1 MTYRGRPA
9 LLLAC
14 YIIAFGALASSPDAS
29 AQFRDVSG
37 GRPAP
42 RTADGRV
49 SFSGTPEEVGN
60 WEGSTANG
68 AELIYPT
75 PEDDPANGT
84 DALPTNLS
92 MQQVPFQPWARALF
106 EYRQRTYL
114 KDEPHVRCKPSG
126 VARLFHTPYGLE
138 ILDLPDSSEVI
149 FVGVGGPHS
158 WRVVDLVA
166 KTHAENPAPTRYGHS
181 IGYWERRHARGR
193 HRRLRRFLL
202 DESAS
207 LAPYGSAAH
216 DRAISRPRVD
226 TLVYEVTIDDPGA
239 YTAPWSGGFYLNW
252 RKGNEPFDYLC
263 QDNNLDPERLVG
275 PDIRR

>member
-1 MTYRGRPA
+1 MTHRGAPVW
-9 LLLAC
+9 LVAC
-14 YIIAFGALASSPDAS
+14 CAVAFGALAPDAS
-29 AQFRDVSG
+29 AQFRDLSRSG
-37 GRPAP
+37 PPP
-42 RTADGRV
+42 RTADGRI
-49 SFSGTPEEVGN
+49 SFSGTPEAVGN

-92 MQQVPFQPWARALF
+92 VDEVPFQPWARALF
-106 EYRQRTYL
+106 EQRQRTYL

-138 ILDLPDSSEVI
+138 ILQLPDSGEVI

-158 WRVVDLVA
+158 WRVVDLA
-166 KTHAENPAPTRYGHS
+166 ATTHAENPAPARYGHS
-181 IGYWERRHARGR
+181 IGRWDGDTLVVESVGFADSFWMNRLGLPHTDQLRTTER
-193 HRRLRRFLL
+193 
-202 DESAS
+202 
-207 LAPYGSAAH
+207 
-216 DRAISRPRVD
+216 ISRPSFD

-239 YTAPWSGGFYLNW
+239 YTAPWSGGFYLSW

-275 PDIRR
+275 PE

>member
-1 MTYRGRPA
+1 MMRSARLV
-9 LLLAC
+9 LLLGCSAGV
-14 YIIAFGALASSPDAS
+14 AGLALQRDA
-29 AQFRDVSG
+29 AGQFRDLSA
-37 GRPAP
+37 GRPPP
-42 RTADGRV
+42 RTADGRI
-49 SFSGTPEEVGN
+49 SFSGTRDEIGN

-75 PEDDPANGT
+75 PEDDPRNGT

-92 MQQVPFQPWARALF
+92 VERVPLQPWARALF

-138 ILDLPDSSEVI
+138 ILDLPDSGEMV

-158 WRVVDLVA
+158 WRVVDLRA
-166 KTHAENPAPTRYGHS
+166 KQHAADLEPARYGHS
-181 IGYWERRHARGR
+181 IGHWEGDTLVIDTVGFADSFWLN
-193 HRRLRRFLL
+193 RLGLPHTEQLHTIER
-202 DESAS
+202 
-207 LAPYGSAAH
+207 
-216 DRAISRPRVD
+216 ISRPNFD
-226 TLVYEVTIDDPGA
+226 TLIYEVTIDDPGA
-239 YTAPWSGGFYLNW
+239 YTASWSGGFYLNW

-275 PDIRR
+275 PDG

>member
-1 MTYRGRPA
+1 MAQRGPFVV
-9 LLLAC
+9 LLAC
-14 YIIAFGALASSPDAS
+14 CAGSSALAWPPDAV
-29 AQFRDVSG
+29 AQFRDLSR

-42 RTADGRV
+42 RTPDGRI
-49 SFSGTPEEVGN
+49 SFSGTPDEIGN

-92 MQQVPFQPWARALF
+92 VERVPFQPWARALF
-106 EYRQRTYL
+106 EHRQRTYL

-138 ILDLPDSSEVI
+138 ILDLPASGEVI

-158 WRVVDLVA
+158 WRVVDLTA
-166 KTHAENPAPTRYGHS
+166 TEHPADLAPTRYGHS
-181 IGYWERRHARGR
+181 IGRWDGDSLVIDTVGFADSFWMNRLGLPHTDQLHTIER
-193 HRRLRRFLL
+193 
-202 DESAS
+202 
-207 LAPYGSAAH
+207 
-216 DRAISRPRVD
+216 ISRPSFE
-226 TLVYEVTIDDPGA
+226 TLIYELTIDDPGA
-239 YTAPWSGGFYLNW
+239 YTAQWTGGFYLSW

-263 QDNNLDPERLVG
+263 QDNNLDPARLVG
-275 PDIRR
+275 PEG

>member
-1 MTYRGRPA
+1 MWLEMRSARSG

-14 YIIAFGALASSPDAS
+14 GAGVIAFALSLDAA
-29 AQFRDVSG
+29 AQFRDLSQ

-42 RTADGRV
+42 RTADGRI
-49 SFSGTPEEVGN
+49 SFSGTPGEVGN

-75 PEDDPANGT
+75 PEDDPRNGT

-92 MQQVPFQPWARALF
+92 VERVPFQPWARALF
-106 EYRQRTYL
+106 DYRQRTYL
-114 KDEPHVRCKPSG
+114 KDEPHVRCKASG

-138 ILDLPDSSEVI
+138 ILHLADSGEMI
-149 FVGVGGPHS
+149 FVGVGSPHS
-158 WRVVDLVA
+158 WRVVDLRA
-166 KTHAENPAPTRYGHS
+166 TEHAAERDPSRYGHS
-181 IGYWERRHARGR
+181 IGQWEGDTLVIDTIGFADSFWMN
-193 HRRLRRFLL
+193 RLGL
-202 DESAS
+202 
-207 LAPYGSAAH
+207 PH
-216 DRAISRPRVD
+216 TDRLHTIERISRPNFD

-239 YTAPWSGGFYLNW
+239 YTATWSGGFYLNW

-275 PDIRR
+275 PDG

>member
-1 MTYRGRPA
+1 MQRARLA
-9 LLLAC
+9 VLLAC
-14 YIIAFGALASSPDAS
+14 GASALALARDAA
-29 AQFRDVSG
+29 AQFRDLAQ

-42 RTADGRV
+42 RTADGRI
-49 SFSGTPEEVGN
+49 SFSGTADEVGN

-92 MQQVPFQPWARALF
+92 VERVPFQPWARELF
-106 EYRQRTYL
+106 DERQRTYL

-138 ILDLPDSSEVI
+138 ILSLPDSGEVI
-149 FVGVGGPHS
+149 FVGVGSPHS
-158 WRVVDLVA
+158 WRVVDLRA
-166 KTHAENPAPTRYGHS
+166 TEHAAEREPARYGHS
-181 IGYWERRHARGR
+181 IGHWEGDTLVIDTVGFADSFWMN
-193 HRRLRRFLL
+193 RLGLPHTEQLHTVER
-202 DESAS
+202 
-207 LAPYGSAAH
+207 
-216 DRAISRPRVD
+216 ISRPNFD
-226 TLVYEVTIDDPGA
+226 TLIYEVTIDDPGA
-239 YTAPWSGGFYLNW
+239 YTASWSGGFYLSW

-275 PDIRR
+275 PTME